1 MKRRSPQETT
11 SRRHHLITALVGMS
25 AALVLSSCAT
35 TLTQGVDVHNLL
47 RHSGRTTAHLALGA
61 TSTTTTS
68 TTTSTAPTGV
78 ATGSTTPTTG
88 AAAGTAATGAPVY
101 ATPLIPADAPGVTNT
116 TITIGVNLPNPQSAT
131 EISSAFGASGVQ
143 STNNTA
149 AVEAIVNY
157 VNAHGGVAGRKLV
170 ALYTYTDITQGTYD
184 SEDQA
189 VCDTFTQDN
198 KVFAVIELINDGSP
212 VLASCL
218 AQAGVVL
225 IDDGN
230 SIIYDTKT
238 IAADFGAGYYAPTHL
253 VLDRYGEVI
262 DGLAQEGYFSG
273 NPKIGVVI
281 FDLPQYQETVTNV
294 IEPALAKLGLSVSD
308 TYAFDAPTSTA
319 GVADDAAEAVNAVLR
334 FNSEGIN
341 HVLFVDSLS
350 ALPFLFMPVASAQ
363 GYAPRYGL
371 SSADIPEF
379 LQQNVGASQ
388 LAGALAVGYS
398 QVRDIANPNYRGT
411 PQMTECSDA
420 VAPSGAGT
428 PAVSYGMG
436 CDPFFFLQA
445 ALNSAQQ
452 VSVAGMRAA
461 VDNLGSSYQA
471 ADTPYTDWGPG
482 SYDGVAAYRDLA
494 FEGSCSCFEY
504 TSGPIAFPSS

>member
-1 MKRRSPQETT
+1 MSKRSLRGKT
-11 SRRHHLITALVGMS
+11 SRRRHVTMAIAGMS

-47 RHSGRTTAHLALGA
+47 RHVGKGGGGLALG
-61 TSTTTTS
+61 TTS
-68 TTTSTAPTGV
+68 TTTSTTAPT
-78 ATGSTTPTTG
+78 
-88 AAAGTAATGAPVY
+88 AAAGAGATTAAARTATGATAY

-116 TITIGVNLPNPQSAT
+116 TITIGVNLPNPQSAA
-131 EISSAFGASGVQ
+131 EITAAFGANGVQ
-143 STNNTA
+143 STDNLA
-149 AVEAIVNY
+149 AVEAIINY
-157 VNAHGGVAGRKLV
+157 INAHGGVAGRKLV
-170 ALYTYTDITQGTYD
+170 AVYTYTDITQGTYD

-238 IAADFGAGYYAPTHL
+238 IEADFGAGYYEPTHM

-262 DGLAQEGYFSG
+262 DGLAQQGYFDG
-273 NPKIGVVI
+273 HPKIGVII
-281 FDLPQYQETVTNV
+281 FDLPQYEETLTNV
-294 IEPALAKLGLSVSD
+294 IEPALAKLGLSVTD
-308 TYAFDAPTSTA
+308 TYAFAAPSSTA
-319 GVADDAAEAVNAVLR
+319 GVADDAAEASNAILR
-334 FNSEGIN
+334 FKSEGID

-350 ALPFLFMPVASAQ
+350 ALPFLFMPVASSQ
-363 GYAPRYGL
+363 GYTPRYGL
-371 SSADIPEF
+371 SSDDIPEF
-379 LQQNVGASQ
+379 LQQNAPASQ
-388 LAGALAVGYS
+388 LAGAVAVGYS
-398 QVRDIANPNYRGT
+398 EVRDIANPDYTGT
-411 PQMTECSDA
+411 PEMKECSEA
-420 VAPSGAGT
+420 VAPSGAST
-428 PAVSYGMG
+428 PAISYGMG

-445 ALNSAQQ
+445 AVNSATE
-452 VSVAGMRAA
+452 VSIAGMRAA
-461 VDNLGSSYQA
+461 VDRLGTSYQA

-482 SYDGVAAYRDLA
+482 NYDGVAAYRDLT